1 MKAIYMRTNATTY
14 IYSARHIMEHY
25 SRFKKKKKNAAI
37 NQVNIFYSPKTL
49 TGNAI
54 LGRI

>member
-25 SRFKKKKKNAAI
+25 SRFKKKKNAAI

>member
-1 MKAIYMRTNATTY
+1 MQQHTFTLQDISWNTT
-14 IYSARHIMEHY
+14 AD
-25 SRFKKKKKNAAI
+25 FKKKNAAI